1 MSKFIEIPVNGE
13 KCIINLDAIQSVCP
27 LKGGGCEIYFLEGSL
42 EECQNPI
49 SIFRVTKTHLGIITS
64 FLYIGIENNLIIT
77 MQGSLPVS
85 LLLTNPL
92 FAGSIVTCFSII
104 AFISSFLLTFIKLF
118 TPLSIVH
125 SEETHLHHFLSSPL

>member
-13 KCIINLDAIQSVCP
+13 NCIINLDAIQSVCP
-27 LKGGGCEIYFLEGSL
+27 LKGGGCEIYFLEGALKSVKTQFPYSEL
-42 EECQNPI
+42 L
-49 SIFRVTKTHLGIITS
+49 KTHLGIITS